1 MTSEPKTMKDLAQK
15 VGNGLIP
22 FKAGEL
28 FEVKVLQ
35 ILKNKI
41 LVDVGGFS
49 LGIIPEQELS
59 PEMGEVKVSDKILAY
74 ILTVENDE
82 GYVVLSLRRA
92 DKERITKLLAEKY
105 EKGEVLPVKATSA
118 NKGGLICQF
127 GDFEGFL
134 PLSQLASSHYPKVSS
149 GDRGEILKKLQPLV
163 NQTFQVKI
171 LNFEAAAGKLIFSE
185 KAAGDVAFREKLE
198 KIKIGL
204 RLSGEITGIV
214 NFGLFVK
221 VSYQDE
227 EMEGLVHISEVSWEH
242 IDDLG
247 QKFKVGDK
255 VEVEVIS
262 TENNRLSFSIK
273 RLQPDPW
280 LKEALV
286 YKVNDIVSGTVTK
299 ITPFGAFVK
308 VGKLDG
314 LVHISELG
322 EKITDPREIV
332 EEGKIFKFKIIS
344 IEREL
349 HKLALSMKNLDE
361 KKKIPS
367 ISTKKEPKKE
377 IQKNPKKSKR
387 ISSSTKKTSKNKGKK

>member
-1 MTSEPKTMKDLAQK
+1 MESSDPKTMKDLAQK
-15 VGNGLIP
+15 VGNRLIP

-28 FEVKVLQ
+28 FEVKVLKVF
-35 ILKNKI
+35 KNKI
-41 LVDVGGFS
+41 LVDVGGMA

-59 PEMGEVKVSDKILAY
+59 PEMGEVKVNDKILGY

-82 GYVVLSLRRA
+82 GYVILSLRRA
-92 DKERITKLLAEKY
+92 DRERITKLLDEKF

-185 KAAGDVAFREKLE
+185 KAAGDVAFRQKLAQ
-198 KIKIGL
+198 IKIGS
-204 RLSGEITGIV
+204 RLKGEITGIV
-214 NFGLFVK
+214 NFGLFVR
-221 VSYQDE
+221 VQLADDE
-227 EMEGLVHISEVSWEH
+227 EMEGLVHISEVSWDH
-242 IDDLG
+242 IEDLNK
-247 QKFKVGDK
+247 KFIIGDK
-255 VEVEVIS
+255 IDVEVIS
-262 TENNRLSFSIK
+262 TENNRLSLSIK
-273 RLQPDPW
+273 KLQPDPW
-280 LKEALV
+280 LKEALS
-286 YKVNDIVSGTVTK
+286 YKVGDLVSGTVTK

-322 EKITDPREIV
+322 EKITDPRLVV
-332 EEGKIFKFKIIS
+332 EEGKSLKFKIIS

-349 HKLALSMKNLDE
+349 HKLALSRKDLDD
-361 KKKIPS
+361 
-367 ISTKKEPKKE
+367 KKEKTLSKVAKKT
-377 IQKNPKKSKR
+377 IKKSTRKIAKKSK
-387 ISSSTKKTSKNKGKK
+387 KG